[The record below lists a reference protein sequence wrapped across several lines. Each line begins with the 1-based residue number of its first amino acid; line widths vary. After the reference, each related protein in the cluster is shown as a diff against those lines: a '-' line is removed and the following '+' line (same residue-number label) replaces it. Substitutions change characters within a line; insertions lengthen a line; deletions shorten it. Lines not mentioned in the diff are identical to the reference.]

1 MSIHLQGSH
10 LEPMTEDSCKGSNR
24 KGRYKGRYNE
34 KI

>member
-24 KGRYKGRYNE
+24 KGRYNE